1 MDPYWLFLKTLVN
14 TVVSL
19 MGAAAV
25 LFTSG
30 PVSSSEPSRR
40 PLYLR
45 AAYTGTAVGGA
56 QASQMD
62 RQDAVVDALVGA
74 LKDTDADVRKQAA
87 IALGEIGNP
96 RAVDGLITALA
107 DKQAEVRRVA
117 AVALGEIGDA
127 RAIEPL
133 TRALKDSDPGVRRC
147 AVIAIAELSGHDRDV
162 GRPRPTGA

>member
-1 MDPYWLFLKTLVN
+1 MDPYWLFLKTVVN

-25 LFTSG
+25 LFSSG
-30 PVSSSEPSRR
+30 PVSSGEPSRR
-40 PLYLR
+40 PVYLR
-45 AAYTGTAVGGA
+45 AAYMTDAVGGA
-56 QASQMD
+56 
-62 RQDAVVDALVGA
+62 QDAVVDALVGA
-74 LKDTDADVRKQAA
+74 LKDSDAGVRKHAA
-87 IALGEIGNP
+87 IALGEIGSP

-107 DKQAEVRRVA
+107 DKQSEVRRVA

-147 AVIAIAELSGHDRDV
+147 AVIAIAELSGHDREAA
-162 GRPRPTGA
+162 RPRPTGA